1 MRKRRDLNPR
11 NLAVQRF
18 SRPSHSAALPPFPVK
33 RRQDPTYLGPSPLP
47 VFGVRPTTVLIMS
60 SIRSRYFTRS
70 LLVAG
75 FLLLAPLRAT
85 AALPPQSPTEL
96 AELTGRA
103 VVATVTAVKDYGPT
117 PPTLPEGMVGPIP
130 GKRAQK
136 VTLKVTE
143 VIRWGSSKRPKKGTT
158 IVVTKPTEPYSV
170 SVGDTAIFLLA
181 SCAPNDPV
189 LVGRYGTVGADQSE
203 LRAALKSTKAVPC
216 G

>member
-1 MRKRRDLNPR
+1 
-11 NLAVQRF
+11 
-18 SRPSHSAALPPFPVK
+18 
-33 RRQDPTYLGPSPLP
+33 
-47 VFGVRPTTVLIMS
+47 MS
-60 SIRSRYFTRS
+60 SKRARWISGS

-75 FLLLAPLRAT
+75 ILILAPLQAS

-103 VVATVTAVKDYGPT
+103 MLATVTAVKDYGPT

-143 VIRWGSSKRPKKGTT
+143 VIRWGSSKRPKKDTT
-158 IVVTKPTEPYSV
+158 IVVTKPTEPYSL

-189 LVGRYGTVGADQSE
+189 LVGRYGTVGVDQTE
-203 LRAALKSTKAVPC
+203 LRIALKTTKAVPC

>member
-1 MRKRRDLNPR
+1 LNPR

-33 RRQDPTYLGPSPLP
+33 RRQDPTYLDLSPLP
-47 VFGVRPTTVLIMS
+47 VFRVRPTTVQIMS
-60 SIRSRYFTRS
+60 SIRFRWFCSGP
-70 LLVAG
+70 LLAG
-75 FLLLAPLRAT
+75 LLLAGVVALAPIPAT

-96 AELTGRA
+96 AELSGRA
-103 VVATVTAVKDYGPT
+103 VLATVTAVKEYGPT
-117 PPTLPEGMVGPIP
+117 PPTLPDQMPGPIP

-143 VIRWGSSKRPKKGTT
+143 VIRWGNSKRPKKDTT

-170 SVGDTAIFLLA
+170 SVGDSAIFLI
-181 SCAPNDPV
+181 SNCAPNDPV
-189 LVGRYGTVGADQSE
+189 LVGRYGTVSADQTE

>member
-1 MRKRRDLNPR
+1 LNPR

-33 RRQDPTYLGPSPLP
+33 RRQDPTYLGPVPWP
-47 VFGVRPTTVLIMS
+47 VFRGSTDYLFVMS
-60 SIRSRYFTRS
+60 SIRSRWFLPS
-70 LLVAG
+70 LLVSG
-75 FLLLAPLRAT
+75 LLLVAPVRVN
-85 AALPPQSPTEL
+85 AALPPQSNTEL

-103 VVATVTAVKDYGPT
+103 VLATVTAVKEYGPT
-117 PPTLPEGMVGPIP
+117 PPTLPDNMPGPIP

-143 VIRWGSSKRPKKGTT
+143 VIRWGNSKRPKKDTT
-158 IVVTKPTEPYSV
+158 IVVTKPTEPYSL
-170 SVGDTAIFLLA
+170 SVGDTGIFLI
-181 SCAPNDPV
+181 SNCAPNDPV
-189 LVGRYGTVGADQSE
+189 LVGRYGTVGTDQTE